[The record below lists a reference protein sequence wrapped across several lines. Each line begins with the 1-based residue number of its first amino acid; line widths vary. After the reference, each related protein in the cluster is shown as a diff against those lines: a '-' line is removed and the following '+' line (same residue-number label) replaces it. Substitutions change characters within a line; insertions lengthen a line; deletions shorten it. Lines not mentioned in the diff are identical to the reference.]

1 VCRTKPETA
10 AAIRRLSRRVA
21 VENSPDA
28 SAAGLPMKTL
38 LRDPRVRRLLVANT
52 LGSIGS
58 GVTIFSVP
66 WLLIHQPEGNVAFR
80 WITIA
85 TTAVLFIFM
94 PAYGAWVD
102 RHSRKTALLASEL
115 WGFGAILALAGT
127 GLMLG
132 EFSTTLL
139 MTIYFCGMFY
149 YTLHYTAKFAFV
161 QQILDRS
168 QYQSL
173 TGLMEI
179 QGQTAMMI
187 AGGLGGWLVEH
198 VPLWTILLFDAAT
211 YLASFLI
218 LRTIP
223 YVATHLTSHRAG
235 DSTAA
240 VRPTVWGSIVEAW
253 RWLRARPRL
262 AIFLTCS
269 LLPFICVMAGNYLF
283 PIYVAQTLHAS
294 AGLFAGG
301 EIFFAAGAVLAG
313 VLLPRL
319 LVQHSAATTIPGA
332 MMAFLGGLVVL
343 SLFRHSPAY
352 LAAAVLLG
360 FGNAGCRVARSALM
374 LNLVP
379 NAVMGRVGVF
389 YNLLDRVLRTILV
402 SAMAITDVY
411 GAPAGYGLL
420 TGIIVLAI
428 AGVLVT
434 RNVLQPAEAG
444 PALVKV

>member
-1 VCRTKPETA
+1 
-10 AAIRRLSRRVA
+10 
-21 VENSPDA
+21 
-28 SAAGLPMKTL
+28 MKIL
-38 LRDPRVRRLLVANT
+38 LRDLRVRRLLLANT

-66 WLLIHQPEGNVAFR
+66 WLLIQQPGGNVAFR

-85 TTAVLFIFM
+85 TTAVLFAFM

-102 RHSRKTALLASEL
+102 RHSRKTALLGSEL
-115 WGFGAILALAGT
+115 WGFTAILTLALI
-127 GLMLG
+127 GLSRG
-132 EFSTTLL
+132 GFSTALL
-139 MTIYFCGMFY
+139 MAIYFCGMLY

-161 QQILDRS
+161 QQIFDRS

-198 VPLWTILLFDAAT
+198 VPPWVILLFDAAT
-211 YLASFLI
+211 YLTSFLI

-223 YVATHLTSHRAG
+223 YVATHLQPATTAG
-235 DSTAA
+235 GNSAA
-240 VRPTVWGSIVEAW
+240 ARPGVWAATVEAW

-262 AIFLTCS
+262 ATFLTCS
-269 LLPFICVMAGNYLF
+269 LLPFVCVMAGNYLF
-283 PIYVAQTLHAS
+283 PIYVAQTLHAQ
-294 AGLFAGG
+294 AGVFAAG
-301 EIFFAAGAVLAG
+301 EIVFAAGAVVAG
-313 VLLPRL
+313 ALLPRL
-319 LVQHSAATTIPGA
+319 LAQHSAASTIPGT
-332 MMAFLGGLVVL
+332 MIAFLAGLVVL
-343 SLFRHSPAY
+343 VIFRSPFTY
-352 LAAAVLLG
+352 LVSAGLCG

-374 LNLVP
+374 MNLVS
-379 NAVMGRVGVF
+379 NSVMGRVGVF

-402 SAMAITDVY
+402 SMMAITDHY

-428 AGVLVT
+428 AGVLAT
-434 RNVLQPAEAG
+434 RNVLQPAA
-444 PALVKV
+444 PAATLANP

>member
-1 VCRTKPETA
+1 
-10 AAIRRLSRRVA
+10 
-21 VENSPDA
+21 
-28 SAAGLPMKTL
+28 MKTL
-38 LRDPRVRRLLVANT
+38 LRDPRVRRLLLANT

-66 WLLIHQPEGNVAFR
+66 WLLVHEPGGNVAFR

-85 TTAVLFIFM
+85 TTAVLFAFM
-94 PAYGAWVD
+94 PAYGTWVD

-115 WGFGAILALAGT
+115 WGFGAILTLAVAGFAS
-127 GLMLG
+127 GG
-132 EFSTTLL
+132 FSTPLL
-139 MTIYFCGMFY
+139 MTIYFSGMLY

-161 QQILDRS
+161 QQIFDRS

-187 AGGLGGWLVEH
+187 AGGLGGWLVDH

-211 YLASFLI
+211 YLTSFLL

-223 YVATHLTSHRAG
+223 YVATHLGAGTAG
-235 DSTAA
+235 DRTTATA
-240 VRPTVWGSIVEAW
+240 RPGVWASIVEAW

-262 AIFLTCS
+262 AIFLTGS
-269 LLPFICVMAGNYLF
+269 LLPFVCVMAGNYLF
-283 PIYVAQTLHAS
+283 PIYVAQTLHAK
-294 AGLFAGG
+294 AELFAGG
-301 EIFFAAGAVLAG
+301 EIVFAAGAVLAG

-319 LVQHSAATTIPGA
+319 LAQHSAASTIPGT
-332 MMAFLGGLVVL
+332 MVAFLAGLVVL
-343 SLFRHSPAY
+343 VVFRSPLAY
-352 LAAAVLLG
+352 LAAAALCG

-374 LNLVP
+374 MNLVP
-379 NAVMGRVGVF
+379 NSVMGRVGVF
-389 YNLLDRVLRTILV
+389 YNLLDRVLRTVLV

-420 TGIIVLAI
+420 TGVMVLAI
-428 AGVLVT
+428 AGVLAT
-434 RNVLQPAEAG
+434 RNVLHPVEAG
-444 PALVKV
+444 PALAKV